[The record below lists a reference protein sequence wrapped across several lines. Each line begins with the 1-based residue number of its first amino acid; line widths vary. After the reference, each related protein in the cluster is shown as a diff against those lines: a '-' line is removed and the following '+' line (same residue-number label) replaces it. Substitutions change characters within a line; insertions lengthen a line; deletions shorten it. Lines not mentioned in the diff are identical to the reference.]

1 MTNNTITDFA
11 KFVGPIKTIDI
22 HGKPYVT
29 VPERLRAFHN
39 LYHNGRI
46 ETELIHG
53 EGGHYIMK
61 TTVTPDVE
69 NPDRYFTG
77 FAHED
82 ESKSQ
87 INRTSAIE
95 NCETSATGTALGLL
109 GLGSESSI
117 ASAEEVQN
125 AIHQQGSQ
133 SKHLSSIKE
142 ESK

>member
-1 MTNNTITDFA
+1 
-11 KFVGPIKTIDI
+11 
-22 HGKPYVT
+22 
-29 VPERLRAFHN
+29 
-39 LYHNGRI
+39 
-46 ETELIHG
+46 
-53 EGGHYIMK
+53 MK

-95 NCETSATGTALGLL
+95 NCETSATGRALGLL